1 MKKTRLKKLKE
12 KEDMKMTKTASYSM
26 SLDSMSLSSG
36 DLIELNLR
44 YVNNKPWYQIKHEHE
59 WESSSFYDG
68 PDSKR
73 AFQLYSDLLCSFKNI
88 SSAEKFVKSIPMLLE
103 KINKFSEQA
112 NTSGRFQDYHN
123 LIQKKPSF
131 LGF

>member
-1 MKKTRLKKLKE
+1 MKRTRLRRLRE
-12 KEDMKMTKTASYSM
+12 NENTRMTKTASYSM
-26 SLDSMSLSSG
+26 TLDSMSLTSG
-36 DLIELNLR
+36 DLIELTLR
-44 YVNNKPWYQIKHEHE
+44 YVNNKPWYQIRHEHD

-88 SSAEKFVKSIPMLLE
+88 SSAEKFVKSIPNLIE
-103 KINKFSEQA
+103 RINKFSDNST
-112 NTSGRFQDYHN
+112 NTKFQDYHN